1 MASFRVAR
9 AGMRGYRY
17 VLVDDAGE
25 VLLSSS
31 TYGSR
36 NGALRGID
44 SVRRNLAD
52 PARIERRL
60 LRDGRPCFVLKA
72 RNGQVLA
79 TSPGYAD
86 ARGCEAAIRRARRAA
101 MPAAS
106 KQAASKQ
113 VASKQVAPAI
123 TEESE

>member
-1 MASFRVAR
+1 MPSFRVAR
-9 AGMRGYRY
+9 AGTRGYCY

-31 TYGSR
+31 TYSSR

-52 PARIERRL
+52 EARIDRRI
-60 LRDGRPCFVLKA
+60 LRDGRPCFVLKS

-79 TSPGYAD
+79 SSPGFTDQRA
-86 ARGCEAAIRRARRAA
+86 CEAAIRRARRAA
-101 MPAAS
+101 IPAAA
-106 KQAASKQ
+106 KQAARRSD
-113 VASKQVAPAI
+113 PAA
-123 TEESE
+123 TDESE